1 MIHECGRY
9 VDQKNTSKGIFT
21 VSVKITQVDI
31 YSGLFPQGYKLRN
44 AYIAAQAPLQETVSD
59 FWRMI
64 WEFKSKAIVMLCNF
78 EESGQVSS

>member
-1 MIHECGRY
+1 MG
-9 VDQKNTSKGIFT
+9 VFT
-21 VSVKITQVDI
+21 ASVKITHVDM
-31 YSGLFPQGYKLRN
+31 YGGLIPQGYRLRN

>member
-1 MIHECGRY
+1 MYVRMCGVRVTH
-9 VDQKNTSKGIFT
+9 VDVLI
-21 VSVKITQVDI
+21 
-31 YSGLFPQGYKLRN
+31 GLFPQGYKLRN

-78 EESGQVSS
+78 EESGQVSDINLLHL

>member
-1 MIHECGRY
+1 M
-9 VDQKNTSKGIFT
+9 
-21 VSVKITQVDI
+21 

-78 EESGQVSS
+78 EESGQVSSYYCASYYILIFIIRLTHANVW

>member
-1 MIHECGRY
+1 M
-9 VDQKNTSKGIFT
+9 
-21 VSVKITQVDI
+21 
-31 YSGLFPQGYKLRN
+31 YSGLFLQGYKLRN
-44 AYIAAQAPLQETVSD
+44 AYIAAQTPLKTTVSD